1 MREEFVLIHSDKMEV
16 FIMAYKRIEYMC
28 RVCGKKEMRFTS
40 LGKPQPGKCPK
51 KPNGGPHS
59 WTVNRKLEN

>member
-1 MREEFVLIHSDKMEV
+1 MHKEV

-59 WTVNRKLEN
+59 WTVNRKLEH